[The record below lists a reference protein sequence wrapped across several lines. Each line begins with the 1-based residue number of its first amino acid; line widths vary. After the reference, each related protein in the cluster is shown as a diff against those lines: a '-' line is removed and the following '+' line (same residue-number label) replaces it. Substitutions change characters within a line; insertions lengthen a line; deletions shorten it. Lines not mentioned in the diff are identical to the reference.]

1 MINVRENRRGNQDT
15 GRRKK
20 EKKRKEKERNKQKHT
35 QHVTETKQTRDDIV
49 RITSK

>member
-20 EKKRKEKERNKQKHT
+20 EKKRKEKETNKQKQNKNTHSMS
-35 QHVTETKQTRDDIV
+35 QKLNRGETIL
-49 RITSK
+49 SE

>member
-1 MINVRENRRGNQDT
+1 MLEKTEGVTRTQDEE
-15 GRRKK
+15 K
-20 EKKRKEKERNKQKHT
+20 KKRKRNKQTKTKQKHT